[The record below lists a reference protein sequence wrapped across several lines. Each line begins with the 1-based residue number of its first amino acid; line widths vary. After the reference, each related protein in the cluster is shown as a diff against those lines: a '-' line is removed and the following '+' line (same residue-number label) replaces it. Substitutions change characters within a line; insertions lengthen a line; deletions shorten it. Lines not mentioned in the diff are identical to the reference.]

1 MSERPEPGS
10 AAPGGPTDP
19 DGRPADRPDHRRADH
34 PAEGAAGRPAE
45 AAADLLAAALV
56 AVASGGT
63 DSLTVLEPVR
73 SPDGGV
79 DDFTVV
85 ADSGLTADLAGRASV
100 GRTLRDLMPGP
111 FADRLVALNAE
122 ALRSGRTTRH
132 DMALR
137 ADTDGAPL
145 PVDLP
150 LDASLEASP
159 DAPVAR
165 DGEPSRVGE
174 VVRVP
179 VDGRVVVMWRD
190 VTEARAAQR
199 ELRATE
205 RRFRRLVEH
214 ASDPIL
220 VTRADRTVTYV
231 SPAVGELLHLDPQE
245 ILGSRFGGHFTGPEG
260 EAVGADLYR
269 RVLALP
275 AGGSARAVGE
285 VRDGEGRPR
294 RVSFVA
300 TNWLDD
306 PDVHGIVLNAH
317 DITEQHEAEQ
327 RLRHQALTDELTGL
341 PNRRWFTDA
350 LHRAIERSRRTRA
363 PFALLLLDVDDFKVL
378 NDSLGHSAGDRLLV
392 ELSGR
397 IAGVLGRGESVA
409 RLGGDEFVVL
419 VEDLGDVTDAVHAAT
434 RIADVAGRRY
444 TVGSLATQVTL
455 SIGVATSDP
464 GATGVEVA
472 GGGAEALLAHADAA
486 LYEAKRQGRNRI
498 ELFEGRLRARLLH
511 RLHVESQ
518 LLHALEHD
526 ELSLHWQP
534 IVPVRTG
541 RPPAVEALL
550 RWQHPQRGLLAAA
563 EFLPVAT
570 EVGLMPQMCLY
581 AVDAAMAQ
589 AARWQGA
596 GDGPDVFINLA
607 AVQLGRPS
615 LSDEL
620 AEAAARHGLVPERL
634 QFEVAEDVL
643 GVDVRRLAEQ
653 LTRMREHG
661 FRIALDDFGA
671 GNTALTWLRR
681 LPVDTLKLDKDF
693 ATNLDEGPTRTVVRS
708 VVRLAAD
715 LGVATI
721 AEGVET
727 GAQLDFF
734 TEAGCDFTQGYL
746 HARPQPA
753 QALGWD
759 EPGAGSGRAA
769 G

>member
-1 MSERPEPGS
+1 
-10 AAPGGPTDP
+10 
-19 DGRPADRPDHRRADH
+19 
-34 PAEGAAGRPAE
+34 
-45 AAADLLAAALV
+45 
-56 AVASGGT
+56 
-63 DSLTVLEPVR
+63 VLEPVR
-73 SPDGGV
+73 SPDGSV

-85 ADSGLTADLAGRASV
+85 ADSGMTAELAGRSSV

-111 FADRLVALNAE
+111 FADRLVALNRE
-122 ALRSGRTTRH
+122 VLTSGRTTRH
-132 DMALR
+132 EMALQEGP
-137 ADTDGAPL
+137 DGSPL
-145 PVDLP
+145 PVDVP
-150 LDASLEASP
+150 LDPPLGP
-159 DAPVAR
+159 GPR
-165 DGEPSRVGE
+165 DGERRRLGE

-199 ELRATE
+199 ELRTTE
-205 RRFRRLVEH
+205 TRFRRLVEH

-220 VTRADRTVTYV
+220 VTRADRTITYV
-231 SPAVGELLHLDPQE
+231 SPAVGELLHLDTE
-245 ILGSRFGGHFTGPEG
+245 AIIGTRFGGYFVSPEDTAIG
-260 EAVGADLYR
+260 LDLYE

-275 AGGSARAVGE
+275 PGGSARAV
-285 VRDGEGRPR
+285 VQLVDGDGRTR
-294 RVSFVA
+294 WVSFVA

-306 PDVHGIVLNAH
+306 PVVDGIVLNSH
-317 DITEQHEAEQ
+317 DVTEQHEGQQ
-327 RLRHQALTDELTGL
+327 RLRQQALTDDLTGL

-350 LHRAIERSRRTRA
+350 LHRAIERSRRARS
-363 PFALLLLDVDDFKVL
+363 PFALLLLDVDNFKVL

-392 ELSGR
+392 ELSRR
-397 IAGVLGRGESVA
+397 ISGVLGPGESVA

-419 VEDLGDVTDAVHAAT
+419 VEDLEDVPDAVRAAT
-434 RIADVAGRRY
+434 RIADVARARH

-455 SIGVATSDP
+455 SIGVATSEP

-472 GGGAEALLAHADAA
+472 GGGAESLLAHADAA
-486 LYEAKRQGRNRI
+486 LYEAKRRGRNRI
-498 ELFEGRLRARLLH
+498 ELFEGQLRARLLH
-511 RLHVESQ
+511 RLHLESQ

-526 ELSLHWQP
+526 ELLLHWQP
-534 IVPVRTG
+534 IVPVRAG

-550 RWQHPQRGLLAAA
+550 RWQHPQRGLLPAA

-570 EVGLMPQMCLY
+570 EVGLMPQLCLY

-589 AARWQGA
+589 AARWHAA

-607 AVQLGRPS
+607 AVQLSRPS
-615 LSDEL
+615 LAEEL
-620 AEAAARHGLVPERL
+620 AESAARHGVTPERL

-643 GVDVRRLAEQ
+643 GVDVSRLSEQ

-715 LGVATI
+715 LGIATV

-727 GAQLDFF
+727 GEQLDFF
-734 TEAGCDFTQGYL
+734 TDAGCDFTQGYL
-746 HARPQPA
+746 HARPQA
-753 QALGWD
+753 ARALGWD
-759 EPGAGSGRAA
+759 EPEVASGRAV